1 MSWLD
6 GGRRWQ
12 WGQGPVAA
20 RRRERADSATA
31 AVGARRGVCSDGSG
45 GRGDGSGGRLSG
57 AATAVWRQGDIG
69 RPWLLAGSTIAAFPP
84 PTVLLALLKET
95 ETGARDLSPP

>member
-1 MSWLD
+1 VSWLD

-31 AVGARRGVCSDGSG
+31 AVGATRGVCSDGSG
-45 GRGDGSGGRLSG
+45 GRLSG
-57 AATAVWRQGDIG
+57 AAAAVWRQGDIG
-69 RPWLLAGSTIAAFPP
+69 RPWLLVGSTISAFPP